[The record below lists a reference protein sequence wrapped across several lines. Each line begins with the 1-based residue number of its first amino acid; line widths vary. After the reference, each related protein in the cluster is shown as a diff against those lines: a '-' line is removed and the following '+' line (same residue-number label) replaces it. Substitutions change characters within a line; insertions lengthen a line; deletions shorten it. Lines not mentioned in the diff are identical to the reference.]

1 MQGGGHKSLRALMTE
16 AKMPLDSRD
25 RLPLLVSETGELIW
39 AVGLRSSAAYW
50 VDETTTDILELR
62 YEGEKV

>member
-1 MQGGGHKSLRALMTE
+1 MTE
-16 AKMPLDSRD
+16 AKMPLASRD

-50 VDETTTDILELR
+50 VDETTTSISELR
-62 YEGEKV
+62 YEGEKG